1 MVQDHSSPATK
12 QDITVLMESVGKLYD
27 DIHNF
32 KVEVKED
39 VTQQIAA
46 SEDRMKKHMTGV
58 EERMKR
64 HFDVVAED
72 LRHDVLGANRDE
84 IEGIKDR
91 VVRIE
96 RHVGLQAA

>member
-12 QDITVLMESVGKLYD
+12 QDIAMLMTSIGKLYD
-27 DIHNF
+27 DTHSF
-32 KVEVKED
+32 KDD
-39 VTQQIAA
+39 VRAEMADLKNEIVA
-46 SEDRMKKHMTGV
+46 S
-58 EERMKR
+58 EERMKH

-84 IEGIKDR
+84 IESIKDR

-96 RHVGLQAA
+96 QHVGLRAA